1 MCDLNKE
8 YESRSGNFKKFVYV
22 FAIGNAESSRNFICG
37 SGSKPDGGSEDSP
50 VTNIKTYSTDTA
62 AWPSAKKNNSDT

>member
-1 MCDLNKE
+1 M
-8 YESRSGNFKKFVYV
+8 YESRSGNFKEIVHV
-22 FAIGNAESSRNFICG
+22 FAIVNAESSRNSICG

-50 VTNIKTYSTDTA
+50 VANIKISSTDTA